1 MLLRLT
7 IHYKSYVELVKMDKS
22 KIWPASVTPRLL
34 EAVPYWW
41 KATIMQ
47 LMLIVPF
54 GPWVLHLI
62 SKTTIVN
69 WSELT
74 HLLLLTTLM
83 MKSVPQ
89 KLRVV
94 RHRPSTLPTF
104 PSAKITIIQC
114 YSSRAIYRIML
125 SMAPI
130 ASWRR
135 TRRITRQRWGTS
147 TTRVNQKMP
156 LWYTNRSATIHR
168 WEGFRFLHMGQWG
181 SLSKAVKML

>member
-7 IHYKSYVELVKMDKS
+7 IHYKSYVELVKMDMS
-22 KIWPASVTPRLL
+22 IIWPASLTPRLL

-41 KATIMQ
+41 KATIMH

-69 WSELT
+69 CSELT

-89 KLRVV
+89 KLRVD
-94 RHRPSTLPTF
+94 RHKASTLQTF

-130 ASWRR
+130 ASWKR

-147 TTRVNQKMP
+147 TTRVSPKMP
-156 LWYTNRSATIHR
+156 LWYTNQSATIHR
-168 WEGFRFLHMGQWG
+168 WEGFRFLHMGQ
-181 SLSKAVKML
+181 

>member
-1 MLLRLT
+1 
-7 IHYKSYVELVKMDKS
+7 MDMS
-22 KIWPASVTPRLL
+22 IIWPASLTPRLL

-41 KATIMQ
+41 KATIMH

-54 GPWVLHLI
+54 GHWVLHLI

-69 WSELT
+69 CSELT

-89 KLRVV
+89 KLRVD
-94 RHRPSTLPTF
+94 RHKASTLQTF

-114 YSSRAIYRIML
+114 YSRRAIYRIML

-135 TRRITRQRWGTS
+135 TRRITRQQWGTS
-147 TTRVNQKMP
+147 KTKVNPKMP
-156 LWYTNRSATIHR
+156 LWYTNQLGTIHR
-168 WEGFRFLHMGQWG
+168 WEGFKFLHTGQWG
-181 SLSKAVKML
+181 SLSKAVKMVRDHNQIMQIIRVT